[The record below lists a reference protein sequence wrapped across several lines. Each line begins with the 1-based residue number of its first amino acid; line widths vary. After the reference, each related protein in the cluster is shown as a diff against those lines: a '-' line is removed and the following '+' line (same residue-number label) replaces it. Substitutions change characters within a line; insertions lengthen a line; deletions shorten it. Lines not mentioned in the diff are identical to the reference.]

1 MDASKV
7 HPIVEISTML
17 DWNFYSIYSAP
28 QRHQP
33 QDETWIE
40 IEKW

>member
-7 HPIVEISTML
+7 HPIVEML
-17 DWNFYSIYSAP
+17 DWNFCSIYTAP
-28 QRHQP
+28 QKHQP
-33 QDETWIE
+33 QDETGIE